1 MWRNLGAVN
10 AMCAYVNFSLS
21 QEVGTPSR
29 SAEMNALVGSTGAQ
43 WGHTDTQNILFLYV
57 HIQPYK

>member
-1 MWRNLGAVN
+1 MN